1 MAVTTTLFSADTLD
15 ATLRLGSAVA
25 IGGLVGLD
33 RGLRNKPAGFRT
45 HALVSL
51 GAALMTYT
59 GIELAPEEPAA
70 ITRVLQGIISGVGFL
85 GGGVILRDTQDRR
98 VRGLT
103 TAASIWIVAG
113 LGMACGAGHWR
124 TALLASGFTLFV
136 LIGGHQIEHLL
147 SVPINGFNG
156 DGDEPLASEARDGP
170 GPVASRRWAA
180 RRSRVP

>member
-1 MAVTTTLFSADTLD
+1 VTASLFSPETLD
-15 ATLRLGSAVA
+15 AALRLGSAVA

-59 GIELAPEEPAA
+59 GIDLSPDEPAA
-70 ITRVLQGIISGVGFL
+70 FSRVLQGIISGVGFL
-85 GGGVILRDTQDRR
+85 GGGVILRDNQDLR

-113 LGMACGAGHWR
+113 LGIACGAGHWR
-124 TALLASGFTLFV
+124 TALLASAFTLVV
-136 LIGGHQIEHLL
+136 LIGGHHIEHLL
-147 SVPINGFNG
+147 AVPIQGFNG
-156 DGDEPLASEARDGP
+156 DGDEPLESETRDGP
-170 GPVASRRWAA
+170 NPVASRRWSA
-180 RRSRVP
+180 RRTRVP

>member
-1 MAVTTTLFSADTLD
+1 MIPSLFSADTLD
-15 ATLRLGSAVA
+15 AALRLGSAVA

-33 RGLRNKPAGFRT
+33 RGLRQKPAGLRT

-59 GIELAPEEPAA
+59 GIELAPMEPGA
-70 ITRVLQGIISGVGFL
+70 ITRVLQGVIAGVGFL
-85 GGGVILRDTQDRR
+85 GGGVILRDAQDQR

-124 TALLASGFTLFV
+124 TGLLASGFTLMV
-136 LIGGHQIEHLL
+136 LMGGRRIEQLL
-147 SVPINGFNG
+147 ASWNGAEAEEPME
-156 DGDEPLASEARDGP
+156 EPLRAVP
-170 GPVASRRWAA
+170 GPVASRRWAT
-180 RRSRVP
+180 RRTRVP